1 MDLDLDNDDVG
12 VEAWKD
18 MLGIADEGERE
29 ASAAGDEDE
38 GKEDG
43 QEVAEGD
50 DEAAA
55 GKKSETAAAED
66 SDDLDE
72 VIRDP
77 NRDLDTPSSN
87 RTEPTRSSPPP
98 PSRVPPQILPT
109 AIPTEPNLSI
119 K

>member
-66 SDDLDE
+66 SDDLEDGE
-72 VIRDP
+72 IRSDSDSEEQEAV
-77 NRDLDTPSSN
+77 NLKKRD
-87 RTEPTRSSPPP
+87 
-98 PSRVPPQILPT
+98 
-109 AIPTEPNLSI
+109 
-119 K
+119 